1 MATPAAKLAE
11 SLRVLKHL
19 QDQGRVAIRT
29 GELTRTHRERLLS
42 GGFIREVMRGWYVP
56 SRPEER
62 EGESTSWYASF
73 WDFCAAYLN
82 HRFDAEWCLSPEQS
96 ISLHAGDWSVP
107 RQLLVRSPGGNNKPT
122 ALPYDTSVFDVRL
135 ELPPS
140 QDLEVR
146 DGLRVVTLG
155 AALVSCAP
163 SHFIA
168 QPAVLRAGLAMVRDA
183 SELLSRLLDGGHS
196 KVAGRLAGAFRNI
209 GREQIANDITGTM
222 RSAGYTINES
232 DPFQEPSV
240 VAFSARET
248 SPYLN
253 RLRMSWMTMREE
265 VLKLFPPPLGSG
277 DNAARYL
284 KKVEALYVND
294 AYNSLSIEGYRV
306 SNELIER
313 VRSGAWNPD
322 AIIGDR
328 EQHDALAARGYWQA
342 FQSVRH
348 SIEKVLQ
355 QESAGTVA
363 LTDHATWYREL
374 FAPSV
379 TAGIVKASEPAGYRH
394 GPVYIRAS
402 KYVPPR
408 PEAVRELMPAFFEL
422 LQQEQEPAVRI
433 VLGHFVPVY
442 IHPYPDGSGRMGR
455 FMMNLMLAAGGY
467 PWTIIPL
474 ERRTEYMAALES
486 ASVAQDIKPF
496 TRFLGDLVIG
506 NK

>member
-1 MATPAAKLAE
+1 
-11 SLRVLKHL
+11 
-19 QDQGRVAIRT
+19 
-29 GELTRTHRERLLS
+29 
-42 GGFIREVMRGWYVP
+42 
-56 SRPEER
+56 
-62 EGESTSWYASF
+62 
-73 WDFCAAYLN
+73 
-82 HRFDAEWCLSPEQS
+82 
-96 ISLHAGDWSVP
+96 
-107 RQLLVRSPGGNNKPT
+107 
-122 ALPYDTSVFDVRL
+122 
-135 ELPPS
+135 
-140 QDLEVR
+140 
-146 DGLRVVTLG
+146 
-155 AALVSCAP
+155 
-163 SHFIA
+163 
-168 QPAVLRAGLAMVRDA
+168 
-183 SELLSRLLDGGHS
+183 
-196 KVAGRLAGAFRNI
+196 
-209 GREQIANDITGTM
+209 
-222 RSAGYTINES
+222 
-232 DPFQEPSV
+232 
-240 VAFSARET
+240 
-248 SPYLN
+248 
-253 RLRMSWMTMREE
+253 
-265 VLKLFPPPLGSG
+265 
-277 DNAARYL
+277 
-284 KKVEALYVND
+284 VND

-474 ERRTEYMAALES
+474 ERRTEYVAALES